1 MIEKNIRLQ
10 PHHSRDLLVGR
21 RSDGRRPKYQPPSQ
35 GGGFANVGGGGGGA
49 SHDRGGQQHAAQAA
63 AAQAAAAAAQRAEA
77 DRQTRVAEQAAAE
90 RKRVIQAENI
100 RRASELVNRNQTGGV
115 TLGEGMPGVPN
126 IPVTTGE
133 GMIPGPIQGVIS
145 QPNIP
150 ITRGGGADVIPEFV
164 PRKTTTVTG
173 GIPHT
178 EGPIDRIV
186 YEPREGPARTYD
198 PRTDPNALLQ
208 RGSGIMGTAKDK
220 ATQMAKD
227 FAQRKVMKALGL
239 GAFNPFLGVGSWL
252 LDKFAPGAKAK
263 LTSKFKYTRPKTDT
277 QEEATKKLVK
287 HEPVDRDGQQETTIQ
302 EAVAGKKSLGIDF
315 EDIRKKQSIM
325 KTALDEGWYLD
336 NEGRR
341 IQLTDQQK
349 EMLTT
354 YITRID
360 KYLVDPTAMA
370 AYGGRI
376 DKALGGRSRDIG

>member
-1 MIEKNIRLQ
+1 
-10 PHHSRDLLVGR
+10 
-21 RSDGRRPKYQPPSQ
+21 
-35 GGGFANVGGGGGGA
+35 
-49 SHDRGGQQHAAQAA
+49 
-63 AAQAAAAAAQRAEA
+63 
-77 DRQTRVAEQAAAE
+77 
-90 RKRVIQAENI
+90 
-100 RRASELVNRNQTGGV
+100 
-115 TLGEGMPGVPN
+115 
-126 IPVTTGE
+126 
-133 GMIPGPIQGVIS
+133 
-145 QPNIP
+145 
-150 ITRGGGADVIPEFV
+150 
-164 PRKTTTVTG
+164 
-173 GIPHT
+173 
-178 EGPIDRIV
+178 
-186 YEPREGPARTYD
+186 
-198 PRTDPNALLQ
+198 
-208 RGSGIMGTAKDK
+208 MGTAKDK

-263 LTSKFKYTRPKTDT
+263 LTSKFKYTGPKTDT

-315 EDIRKKQSIM
+315 EDIKKKQSIM